1 MHILRESYRCLQVKI
16 LPHIPKRH
24 KKLFVFGFSALTM
37 NHFVSLNSNARMT
50 VVNRATAES
59 KMYRLVS
66 NKKILTYFPILL
78 THLKIVI
85 PTDTINI
92 DFSSFCGFE
101 VLTFAKQTSLGRA
114 IPVFIDA
121 ITYPIA
127 DSGSQT
133 IFIIKTV
140 KKFVRLLG
148 FCPHLVFDRGFE
160 LPYLASYL
168 VRNHICFTIRMR
180 KDKHVMYQKK
190 NMPLR
195 NLPWFENDC
204 MGGIYGETLRIVVS
218 EKKQGMQEP
227 WYLLTNDFN
236 STKDKIVALYYFRF
250 EIEETFKDLK
260 HIFTLK
266 RFYKITKKQTF
277 LILLWFYIL
286 SIWLMWKIPET
297 ERFLSQRALQNK
309 HKRLSLTRHYY
320 EQLQLYKSYQ
330 LSLPL

>member
-24 KKLFVFGFSALTM
+24 KKLFAFGFSALTL

-50 VVNRATAES
+50 VTNRATAES

-66 NKKILTYFPILL
+66 NKKILLYFPVLVA
-78 THLKIVI
+78 HLKIVK

-101 VLTFAKQTSLGRA
+101 VLTFAKQTFLGRA
-114 IPVFIDA
+114 IPVYIDA
-121 ITYPIA
+121 ITYPVT
-127 DSGSQT
+127 DHGSQT
-133 IFIIKTV
+133 TFIIETV
-140 KKFVRLLG
+140 KKFVKLLG

-168 VRNHICFTIRMR
+168 VRNHIYFTIRMR
-180 KDKHVMYQKK
+180 KDKHVIYQERDL
-190 NMPLR
+190 PLR

-204 MGGIYGETLRIVVS
+204 LVTIYGELLRIVVS

-236 STKDKIVALYYFRF
+236 STRDAIVARYYFRF

-260 HIFTLK
+260 YIFTLK
-266 RFYKITKKQTF
+266 RFYRITKKQTF
-277 LILLWFYIL
+277 LILLWFYLL
-286 SIWLMWKIPET
+286 SIWLMWEIPET
-297 ERFLSQRALQNK
+297 ERFLCKRVSQNK
-309 HKRLSLTRHYY
+309 HKRLSLTRHHY